1 MLLRDIPDKLAVTAF
16 VYQMFNY
23 FTMAVTS
30 AIIKPTGETTK
41 DCSKP
46 SPASP
51 FSGMGGFDFSE
62 IEKLT
67 SKNLSPTVQDDPAS
81 KRNLSGN
88 KWSKHSLKEEQEA
101 KEREMERNHGD
112 EKDVVHDLERSHGNE
127 EGVVSTPEGS
137 RKSKKGVVQTP
148 DKQDKPISHSTPFTT
163 TNGQASNNDITS
175 DPSPVYRGESPSP
188 PLMNPNTR
196 GMSLTTPMPQVQPLS
211 SRSDLSL
218 PLSESSSA
226 SSAGSKLCTPDT
238 TSDTQVKYMY
248 RYIY

>member
-30 AIIKPTGETTK
+30 AIVKPTCGATK

-51 FSGMGGFDFSE
+51 FSGGFDFSE

-67 SKNLSPTVQDDPAS
+67 CKNLSPIVKDDPAS

-101 KEREMERNHGD
+101 REQEMERNHRD
-112 EKDVVHDLERSHGNE
+112 EKGVVGDLEHNHGNK
-127 EGVVSTPEGS
+127 EGVVNTPEGS
-137 RKSKKGVVQTP
+137 RKSEEGVVQTP
-148 DKQDKPISHSTPFTT
+148 DKQDEPISHSTPITT

-196 GMSLTTPMPQVQPLS
+196 GVSLTTPISQVQPLS
-211 SRSDLSL
+211 SRSELSL
-218 PLSESSSA
+218 PLSSKSESSS
-226 SSAGSKLCTPDT
+226 STGSKPCTPDK
-238 TSDTQVKYMY
+238 TSDTQVRLILLM
-248 RYIY
+248 